1 MLSDTNNINMFLTRT
16 WTKAAV
22 CNDVGVFFSFVIAMY
37 K

>member
-1 MLSDTNNINMFLTRT
+1 MFLTRT

-22 CNDVGVFFSFVIAMY
+22 CYDVGVFFSFVIAMY